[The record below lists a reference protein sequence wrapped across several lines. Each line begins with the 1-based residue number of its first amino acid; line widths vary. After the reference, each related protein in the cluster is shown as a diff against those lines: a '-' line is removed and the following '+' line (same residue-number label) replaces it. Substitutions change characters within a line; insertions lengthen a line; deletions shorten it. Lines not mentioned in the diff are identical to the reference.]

1 MQLPFLKKTKWPRI
15 AKPMEEKSYGG
26 DASDKIEEHCAGELM
41 EAVASKDVSG
51 FRSALEALVVNMFET
66 EGSPDGA

>member
-1 MQLPFLKKTKWPRI
+1 
-15 AKPMEEKSYGG
+15 MEEKSYGG
-26 DASDKIEEHCAGELM
+26 DASDKLEEHCAGELM

-66 EGSPDGA
+66 EGTPDDA